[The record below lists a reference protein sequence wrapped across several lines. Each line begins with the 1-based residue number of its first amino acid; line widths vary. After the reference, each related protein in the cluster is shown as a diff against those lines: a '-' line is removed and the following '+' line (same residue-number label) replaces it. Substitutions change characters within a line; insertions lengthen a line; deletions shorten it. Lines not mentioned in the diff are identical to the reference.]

1 MVGMARRTDWAKR
14 VAAWKRSGLT
24 AVEFGERTGTL
35 PKKLYWWSWFLKRRE
50 GTTGG
55 RTVVA
60 QKSRADGFLP
70 VVLRPK
76 ATRVAPEV
84 RDIAAARVE
93 VGFGNGCVL
102 RTEPVNARWV
112 AELIAVVDG
121 ARGC

>member
-1 MVGMARRTDWAKR
+1 MANRTDWAKR
-14 VAAWKRSGLT
+14 VAEWKRSGLT
-24 AVEFGERTGTL
+24 ATEFGERTGTA
-35 PKKLYWWSWFLKRRE
+35 PKKLYWWTWFLKRQE
-50 GTTGG
+50 EATAG
-55 RTVVA
+55 RSVVPR
-60 QKSRADGFLP
+60 KPRATGFLP

-93 VGFGNGCVL
+93 IGFGNGCVL